1 MLSVG
6 AWAQDKAFLL
16 FSCVY
21 LCVYVVVIVVLKQ
34 ISLLCGP
41 GFKFM
46 ENPSAC

>member
-21 LCVYVVVIVVLKQ
+21 LCVYVVVIVVLKHFF
-34 ISLLCGP
+34 IMWSR
-41 GFKFM
+41 F
-46 ENPSAC
+46 